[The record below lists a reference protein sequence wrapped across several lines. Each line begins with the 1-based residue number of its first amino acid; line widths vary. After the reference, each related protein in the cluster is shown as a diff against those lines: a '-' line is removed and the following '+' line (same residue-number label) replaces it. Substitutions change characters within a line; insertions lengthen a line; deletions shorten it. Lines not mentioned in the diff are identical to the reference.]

1 MNRVSESRRNDET
14 ASRRTGEPANGGT
27 GEAPPPAADSPARPL
42 SGSIPLRAL
51 VVENDLASREL
62 LARVL
67 RLKGLRADTVIG
79 AAQAAAILLDQ
90 PAAFDLLVVD
100 LNLEPVDGVE
110 LLRHVAQLAPDRRPW
125 KIVAIGDSL
134 AAFYPR
140 LSELRIPIETFQKP
154 VHLPSLMKVV
164 EDARPANFQE

>member
-1 MNRVSESRRNDET
+1 MQGVQT
-14 ASRRTGEPANGGT
+14 T
-27 GEAPPPAADSPARPL
+27 PP
-42 SGSIPLRAL
+42 SGSSRGAAAATPPRAL

-67 RLKGLRADTVIG
+67 RLKGLEAHTAIG
-79 AAQAAAILLDQ
+79 AAQAAAVLLDA
-90 PAAFDLLVVD
+90 PYAYDLLVVD

-110 LLRHVAQLAPDRRPW
+110 LLRHVAVLPTGRRPRR
-125 KIVAIGDSL
+125 IVAISDSL

-140 LSELRIPIETFQKP
+140 LSELQIELEMFQKP

-164 EDARPANFQE
+164 EAVLS